1 MSHQLFMNAYGV
13 FSAICENKSYK
24 IDKDIHC
31 SAEKA
36 LCYADNQ
43 MNKIQRI
50 FNKMVWESNLL
61 KYIRQFQ
68 FEINTPFV
76 VRWFLMVHVISSNH
90 FRKIL

>member
-24 IDKDIHC
+24 IDKDIQIHC
-31 SAEKA
+31 SAKKA

-50 FNKMVWESNLL
+50 FNNMV
-61 KYIRQFQ
+61 
-68 FEINTPFV
+68 
-76 VRWFLMVHVISSNH
+76 
-90 FRKIL
+90 